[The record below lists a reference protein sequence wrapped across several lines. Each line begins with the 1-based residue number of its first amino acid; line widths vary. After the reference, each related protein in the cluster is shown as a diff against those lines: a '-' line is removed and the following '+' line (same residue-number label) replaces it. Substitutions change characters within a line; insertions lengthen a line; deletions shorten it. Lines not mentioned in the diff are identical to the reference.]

1 MKVLNF
7 TQPLNVPIK
16 SHNRKY
22 RLEKDWQCYWE
33 EKGVRYKLNILE
45 GFEYDGASV
54 PRILW
59 SISDLT
65 PDGVIRGP
73 ATLHDKIYDSK
84 GRMGSNLY
92 HFKDG
97 NWREC
102 DRVFTRKDADDLFH
116 AFMKP
121 AGVKDRTR
129 GVAYWAV
136 RLFGWVAWRKK

>member
-7 TQPLNVPIK
+7 TQPLNRPIK
-16 SHNRKY
+16 SHGRKY

-33 EKGVRYKLNILE
+33 ENGIRYKLHIPE

-65 PDGVIRGP
+65 PDGVVRGP
-73 ATLHDKIYDSK
+73 ATLHDKIYEEQ

-92 HFKDG
+92 YLKDG
-97 NWREC
+97 SWRVC
-102 DRVFTRKDADDLFH
+102 DRVFTRKEADKLFR
-116 AFMKP
+116 AFMKE
-121 AGVKDRTR
+121 AGVGATTR
-129 GVAYWAV
+129 WRAYWAV
-136 RLFGWVAWRKK
+136 RLFGGRAWRT